1 MKSYNKGTIIGA
13 LVGSVFGVALAVGAV
28 AFASPHEP
36 QGKGQ
41 HWSPEKIEQH
51 LTEMTEQL
59 DLSATQEAEIR
70 TIMEQAQTRA
80 KEIKEMPRGPEK
92 FTAFRDLRFATED
105 QIYANLSCAQREEL
119 RLLKR
124 KHKAEQMQERWE
136 HRQAEDTK

>member
-1 MKSYNKGTIIGA
+1 MKSYNKGTMIGA

-28 AFASPHEP
+28 AFASPH
-36 QGKGQ
+36 GKGQ
-41 HWSPEKIEQH
+41 HWSPEKMEQH
-51 LTEMTEQL
+51 LTEMTDRL
-59 DLSATQEAEIR
+59 DLSTAQETQIR

-92 FTAFRDLRFATED
+92 LATFRDLRFATED

-124 KHKAEQMQERWE
+124 EHKAERMQERWE